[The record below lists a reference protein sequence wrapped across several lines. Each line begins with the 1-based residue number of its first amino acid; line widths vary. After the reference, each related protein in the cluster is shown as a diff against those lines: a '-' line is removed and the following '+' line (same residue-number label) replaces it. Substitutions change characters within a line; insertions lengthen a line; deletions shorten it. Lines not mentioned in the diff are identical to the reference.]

1 MEILEI
7 KNKENFIKTAM
18 RLLSSFTEVFSV
30 NTSVNTLVNT
40 KSNGILLSILIQSYM
55 KLYLNEI
62 INSDMEDDLL
72 KQMFSLLFEYEDV
85 ILFHTFDYAVNI
97 IGSKNSHKFFEFFRE
112 DFKLI
117 DRNLTIRILG
127 ICDFHRTLNPLINY
141 VNSQCELGINNGQFV
156 ISFGDTAKILNEE
169 EILQF
174 IYLLGTNNNCSNT
187 FMYIFDR
194 LIVLRQTLICF
205 LLIENFIHM
214 NEYHILEMLFN
225 HEYII
230 ISQEEN
236 AKFPSI
242 KIGTC
247 QRYEIMYLE
256 NFNLT
261 YKTFKLMYDIIGK
274 SIDNLLLPI
283 ILNNSIFS
291 EESFMYHIGIL
302 CADRGCYEEDIF
314 NIFRGL
320 DFSNSNEIIHYCLT
334 KYIHC

>member
-1 MEILEI
+1 
-7 KNKENFIKTAM
+7 
-18 RLLSSFTEVFSV
+18 
-30 NTSVNTLVNT
+30 
-40 KSNGILLSILIQSYM
+40 M

-141 VNSQCELGINNGQFV
+141 VNSQCELEINNGQFV
-156 ISFGDTAKILNEE
+156 ISFGNTVKILNEE

-261 YKTFKLMYDIIGK
+261 YKTLKLMYDIIGK

-283 ILNNSIFS
+283 ISNHFLKNLKINPVWLNLHSAIASAVFKTVLINFLKYPFHSYFTLLFFHFWQENSLFS
-291 EESFMYHIGIL
+291 LEHKLY
-302 CADRGCYEEDIF
+302 
-314 NIFRGL
+314 
-320 DFSNSNEIIHYCLT
+320 SNCLKSTSNNT
-334 KYIHC
+334 M